1 MTNNFDVMGNLV
13 QAHVVDKQMFGNFDV
28 DFDFK
33 ASFSN
38 MIFDIEFFL
47 SNPSQFFAKV
57 AVSAVTDACLKG
69 ELAMRTSTKARD
81 VMSQALAICYV
92 FRDAMNS
99 NSIAGLIAQEN

>member
-1 MTNNFDVMGNLV
+1 MRDNFDVMGNLV

-33 ASFSN
+33 AAFSN
-38 MIFDIEFFL
+38 MVFNIEFFL

-57 AVSAVTDACLKG
+57 AVSSVTDACLKG

-81 VMSQALAICYV
+81 ITYQALAICHA
-92 FRDAMNS
+92 FRDAMND
-99 NSIAGLIAQEN
+99 NNIAGLIAQEN